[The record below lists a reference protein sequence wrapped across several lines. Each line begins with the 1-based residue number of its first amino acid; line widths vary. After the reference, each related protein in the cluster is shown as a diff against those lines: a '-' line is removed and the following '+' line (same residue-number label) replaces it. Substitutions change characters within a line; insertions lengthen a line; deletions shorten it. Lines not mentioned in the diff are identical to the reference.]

1 MKSLEHYRTLVFD
14 CDGVVLDSNRVK
26 TEAFHAAAL
35 PYGEEAAAELV
46 AYHVAHGGISR
57 YRKFEYLLQQI
68 LGRQESPEEL
78 QMLLQR
84 YADLVRE
91 GLLGCAVA
99 PRLAELR
106 EHLPNCRWMIVSGGD
121 QAELREIFAIRGLA
135 ELFEGGIFGS
145 PDAKDLILEREL
157 RQENIRQPALVIGDS
172 RFDHQCARQAGL
184 DFVFLH
190 GWSEFKG
197 WREYCDAQSIE
208 IRSGLHDLLD

>member
-84 YADLVRE
+84 YADLAAE
-91 GLLGCAVA
+91 GDHTA
-99 PRLAELR
+99 PERLALLEEHRVHVVGQMEELQANLDHLDRKIAWYRSELR
-106 EHLPNCRWMIVSGGD
+106 
-121 QAELREIFAIRGLA
+121 RG
-135 ELFEGGIFGS
+135 
-145 PDAKDLILEREL
+145 
-157 RQENIRQPALVIGDS
+157 
-172 RFDHQCARQAGL
+172 
-184 DFVFLH
+184 
-190 GWSEFKG
+190 
-197 WREYCDAQSIE
+197 
-208 IRSGLHDLLD
+208 